1 MMAAQ
6 EPLTVLEPKRWRAD
20 QQEHEQS
27 ADALTAA
34 HRARR
39 SRGERHPVW
48 DFMFT
53 YYPGT

>member
-1 MMAAQ
+1 MEGQ
-6 EPLTVLEPKRWRAD
+6 VTVLSAEQWRA
-20 QQEHEQS
+20 QQRSHVETV
-27 ADALTAA
+27 DALTAA

-53 YYPGT
+53 YCPA